1 MEFEDVRKLVL
12 MSNQAQTRL
21 QANIE
26 LFSSMISQRDAEIV
40 ECRRDLE
47 VTMWKGERIQ
57 LPPCLHPFPPPT
69 CHALFPPTWHPCH
82 SPCTL
87 LLSMVGIRRIL

>member
-21 QANIE
+21 QANIEFE

-57 LPPCLHPFPPPT
+57 LPPCLHPFPPP
-69 CHALFPPTWHPCH
+69 FWF
-82 SPCTL
+82 S
-87 LLSMVGIRRIL
+87 SV